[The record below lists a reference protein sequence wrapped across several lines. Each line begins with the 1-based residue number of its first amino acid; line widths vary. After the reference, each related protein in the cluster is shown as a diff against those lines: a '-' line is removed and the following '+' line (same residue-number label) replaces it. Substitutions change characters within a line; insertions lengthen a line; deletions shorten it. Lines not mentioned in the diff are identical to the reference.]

1 MRNFS
6 PEKLF
11 AGREKAL
18 KNALELLEDSKVLF
32 EAEKWARCFFIIQI
46 ATEEL
51 GKYGIIV
58 TSTISAIHGS
68 LDWKR
73 FWKRFKD
80 HKNKTRHLLV
90 LEGLRRFIDD
100 PLSEL
105 VNTEEDIK
113 YAESQEYVKM
123 QSLYCDVGNNGEF
136 FAPSEIVTKRD
147 CELSLQLLEHRVS
160 LVSSF
165 ENKVAKEFPIGKMKK
180 EDIDRFYKEIRI
192 SEIAP
197 LGELLNP

>member
-1 MRNFS
+1 MHNFS

-68 LDWKR
+68 LDWKK

-80 HKNKTRHLLV
+80 HKNKTRNLLV
-90 LEGLRRFIDD
+90 LESLRQFIED

-105 VNTEEDIK
+105 LNTEANFK

-123 QSLYCDVGNNGEF
+123 QSLYCDVGDDGEF

-147 CELSLQLLEHRVS
+147 CELSLQLLKHRVS
-160 LVSSF
+160 LVTSF
-165 ENKVAKEFPIGKMKK
+165 ENMIAKEFPIGKMKK
-180 EDIDRFYKEIRI
+180 KDIDRFYKEIGIFKIIR
-192 SEIAP
+192 
-197 LGELLNP
+197 L

>member
-1 MRNFS
+1 MYNFS

-80 HKNKTRHLLV
+80 HKNKTRHILV
-90 LEGLRRFIDD
+90 LENFRRFLDD

-105 VNTEEDIK
+105 LNTEADIK
-113 YAESQEYVKM
+113 YAEAQEYVKM
-123 QSLYCDVGNNGEF
+123 QSLYCDVGDDGEF

-147 CELSLQLLEHRVS
+147 CELSLQLLNNRVS
-160 LVSSF
+160 LVTSF
-165 ENKVAKEFPIGKMKK
+165 ENKVAKKFPIVEMQKK
-180 EDIDRFYKEIRI
+180 DIDRFYKEIGI
-192 SEIAP
+192 SKIVP
-197 LGELLNP
+197 LGE

>member
-1 MRNFS
+1 MYNFS

-80 HKNKTRHLLV
+80 HKNKTRHILV
-90 LEGLRRFIDD
+90 LENFRRFLDD

-105 VNTEEDIK
+105 LNTEADIK
-113 YAESQEYVKM
+113 YAEAQEYVKM
-123 QSLYCDVGNNGEF
+123 QSLYCDVGDDGEF
-136 FAPSEIVTKRD
+136 FAPSEIVTKRN
-147 CELSLQLLEHRVS
+147 CELSLQLLNNRVS
-160 LVSSF
+160 LVTSF
-165 ENKVAKEFPIGKMKK
+165 ENKVAKKFPIVEMQKK
-180 EDIDRFYKEIRI
+180 DIDRFYKEIGI
-192 SEIAP
+192 SKIVP
-197 LGELLNP
+197 LGE